1 MEEATAETKAKM
13 EVTAAEAEED
23 TEVMADVVTS
33 VYVVSNPRF

>member
-1 MEEATAETKAKM
+1 M

-23 TEVMADVVTS
+23 TEVRANVVTS

>member
-1 MEEATAETKAKM
+1 M

-23 TEVMADVVTS
+23 TEAEVMAEVVTS